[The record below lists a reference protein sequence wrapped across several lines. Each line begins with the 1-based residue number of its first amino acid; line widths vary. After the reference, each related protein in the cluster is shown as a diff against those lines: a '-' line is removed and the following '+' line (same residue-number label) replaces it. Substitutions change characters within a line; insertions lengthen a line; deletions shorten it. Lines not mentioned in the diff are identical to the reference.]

1 MASGCVGRFA
11 GGITLPEAFDL
22 HRRPQDNPAVSEI
35 EPPRSPFIDELM
47 ENRKPEAG
55 KMPAL
60 PGEKPA
66 LLVEKQA
73 ERQDIGIGID
83 QTGWRWPM
91 PRTTPRTLD
100 LNLTKEEKER
110 IGNKVWRNESGGTI
124 EGLTAWNKGE
134 EFPSLGI
141 GHFIWM
147 PKGVD
152 LPFGDSFP
160 EMVQFLRDNGAK
172 PPAWLKE
179 HEPCPWDTRQEFMRD
194 FNGKKLTELRQFLK
208 DTVPIQ
214 TDFLIQRLE
223 KALPKILEK
232 IDDLD
237 LKAKVQERF
246 YRVLNSG
253 PPGVFALVDYVNF
266 KGEGLELVPEYGNI
280 SWGMRQVLEQMK
292 DTDNP
297 VKDFSDSAKAVLTKR
312 VENSPK
318 HRHEEQ
324 WLKGWHNR
332 VDRYVTDP
340 PFRPELKHR
349 S

>member
-1 MASGCVGRFA
+1 M
-11 GGITLPEAFDL
+11 TELFDL
-22 HRRPQDNPAVSEI
+22 PKRQDEKIAASES
-35 EPPRSPFIDELM
+35 EFEQSRSLFLADI
-47 ENRKPEAG
+47 
-55 KMPAL
+55 MPL
-60 PGEKPA
+60 PGKQEKA
-66 LLVEKQA
+66 LAIGPKQDLTQIIEKAA
-73 ERQDIGIGID
+73 EPSVGID
-83 QTGWRWPM
+83 QTGWRWKM
-91 PRTTPRTLD
+91 PQVVEDRSINLE
-100 LNLTKEEKER
+100 LTKEEKER
-110 IGNKVWRNESGGTI
+110 IGNKIWRNESGGTV

-160 EMVQFLRDNGAK
+160 SMIKHLRDNGAT

-179 HEPCPWDTRQEFMRD
+179 NEPCPWNTRTEFMRD

-208 DTVPIQ
+208 DTVPLQ
-214 TDFLIQRLE
+214 TEHIILRLE
-223 KALPKILEK
+223 NALPKILDK
-232 IDDLD
+232 IDDQA
-237 LKAKVQERF
+237 LKQKVQERF

-253 PPGVFALVDYVNF
+253 PAGVFALVDYVNF

-280 SWGMRQVLEQMK
+280 SWGLRQVLENMK

-297 VKDFSDSAKAVLTKR
+297 VKDYAESAKAVLTKR

-318 HRHEEQ
+318 HRNEQQ

-340 PFRPELKHR
+340 PLWANKKK
-349 S
+349 